1 MIIFRYFLREI
12 LFTTFA
18 VCTVL
23 LLILVSGRLVK
34 YLAEVAASAMDPSIM
49 IAMLGYRIP
58 AFLELVLPL
67 AFFLGLL
74 LTLGRMNGENEITV
88 LYACGFSEKK
98 LFLYVLCIASILAVL
113 VGSLSLFISPSGMAK
128 YDVIVRAQK
137 NRSEIDNVAAKRF
150 YPLREDKGVI
160 YADELSDKNTLKNVF
175 LVMTDESEER
185 SLSRVVMVI
194 ADEGLQQA
202 ADNASEQYLM
212 LTDGVRVDGVPGNY
226 NYQITDFQEYG
237 IRLADNESFKE
248 DSDVEAMP
256 TTRLFESMDP
266 KSQAALQWR
275 LSLPIM
281 TLVVA
286 FLAWPLSRSKP
297 RQGVYSKLLPGI
309 IIYFTYVLGLNA
321 LKGAIESGE
330 VPVFVTLMPL
340 HLAFILIG
348 ILLMIRKH
356 NHPLLK
362 IAPIFRSEH
371 S

>member
-98 LFLYVLCIASILAVL
+98 LFLYVLCIACILAVL

-150 YPLREDKGVI
+150 YPLRENKGVI
-160 YADELSDKNTLKNVF
+160 YAGEL
-175 LVMTDESEER
+175 
-185 SLSRVVMVI
+185 
-194 ADEGLQQA
+194 
-202 ADNASEQYLM
+202 
-212 LTDGVRVDGVPGNY
+212 
-226 NYQITDFQEYG
+226 
-237 IRLADNESFKE
+237 
-248 DSDVEAMP
+248 
-256 TTRLFESMDP
+256 
-266 KSQAALQWR
+266 
-275 LSLPIM
+275 LSLIH
-281 TLVVA
+281 
-286 FLAWPLSRSKP
+286 
-297 RQGVYSKLLPGI
+297 I
-309 IIYFTYVLGLNA
+309 
-321 LKGAIESGE
+321 
-330 VPVFVTLMPL
+330 
-340 HLAFILIG
+340 
-348 ILLMIRKH
+348 
-356 NHPLLK
+356 
-362 IAPIFRSEH
+362 
-371 S
+371 